1 MSIHL
6 HELVSPIIHIFLIS
20 IMHYDFFIF
29 RKMKNIKIGNMIY
42 KNIKLIKLVDVC
54 DNNK

>member
-29 RKMKNIKIGNMIY
+29 KKMKNIKIGNMIY
-42 KNIKLIKLVDVC
+42 KNIKLIKLVDVY
-54 DNNK
+54 DKNK